1 MRSASLFL
9 LAACSASARAPVA
22 PASIEPA
29 AEAAPTA
36 SASVPAPAPAAQRVT
51 VEAADDAAAV
61 KPVRTYALPSSTT
74 AALAREKVRGQVL
87 VAGPLFPTDA
97 AARGMVSTID
107 DGAQPVSM
115 KVVADRGK
123 VVQVKTTAAA
133 DCAPSPTQSYELT
146 VYVPR
151 SALVPRT
158 TEPIAKQLADGTA
171 FAIDRGAPVRVT
183 PSGAAWFD
191 ALLDQTSAT
200 PPERLSYSLT
210 RPYAPAVVPGTAGDR
225 LVCDG
230 APMTKSEWTQR
241 RDAAALRAAAKTSA
255 ALKKVA
261 ETRAQAK
268 SKADAVDGLMD
279 AVVNDAV
286 TLEAAPEPL
295 PYCKVAL
302 GDGHATDKVFRAGG
316 AYLAEV
322 PATCARVRVAV
333 DGAKVRAP
341 EGEVAA
347 KGAVKKQKAWIPK
360 AGPVFWPDGTKA
372 GRYTGKGERFTRVT
386 EREGLI
392 CVDVRG
398 IASEV
403 CHRTADVTVE
413 K

>member
-1 MRSASLFL
+1 
-9 LAACSASARAPVA
+9 
-22 PASIEPA
+22 
-29 AEAAPTA
+29 
-36 SASVPAPAPAAQRVT
+36 VT

-61 KPVRTYALPSSTT
+61 KPVRTYALPPSTT

-107 DGAQPVSM
+107 DAAPPVAM

-123 VVQVKTTAAA
+123 VVQVATTAAA
-133 DCAPSPTQSYELT
+133 DCVPSPTQSYELT

-158 TEPIAKQLADGTA
+158 TEAIAKQLSDGTA

-183 PSGAAWFD
+183 TAGAAWFD
-191 ALLDQTSAT
+191 ALLDQTSAA
-200 PPERLSYSLT
+200 PPERLAYSLT
-210 RPYAPAVVPGTAGDR
+210 RPYAPAIVPGSTGDR

-230 APMTKSEWTQR
+230 APMTKTEWTRR
-241 RDAAALRAAAKTSA
+241 RDEAALREAAKTSA

-261 ETRAQAK
+261 DARAQAK
-268 SKADAVDGLMD
+268 GKSDAVDGLMD
-279 AVVNDAV
+279 LVVKDGV
-286 TLEAAPEPL
+286 KLESAPDEL
-295 PYCKVAL
+295 PYCSVAL
-302 GDGHATDKVFRAGG
+302 EGRATDKVFRAGD
-316 AYLAEV
+316 AYVAEL

-333 DGAKVRAP
+333 DGTKVRAP
-341 EGEVAA
+341 DGGVAA
-347 KGAVKKQKAWIPK
+347 KGAVKQQKAWIPK
-360 AGPVFWPDGTKA
+360 PGPVFWPDGSKA

-386 EREGLI
+386 ERDKLI

-403 CHRTADVTVE
+403 CHRKDDVTVE

>member
-1 MRSASLFL
+1 MRSAPLLL

-22 PASIEPA
+22 PTVET
-29 AEAAPTA
+29 EAAPVVA
-36 SASVPAPAPAAQRVT
+36 PAPAPAPAPQQVR
-51 VEAADDAAAV
+51 VEAADDASAV
-61 KPVRTYALPSSTT
+61 KPVRTYALPASTT
-74 AALAREKVRGQVL
+74 ASLAREKVRGQVL

-97 AARGMVSTID
+97 AARGMVSTFD
-107 DGAQPVSM
+107 DGAPPVAM

-123 VVQVKTTAAA
+123 VVQVTTTAAA
-133 DCAPSPTQSYELT
+133 DCVPSPTQSYELT

-158 TEPIAKQLADGTA
+158 TEAIAKQLSDGTA

-200 PPERLSYSLT
+200 PPERLAYSMT
-210 RPYAPAVVPGTAGDR
+210 GRYAPAAVPGTAGDR

-230 APMTKSEWTQR
+230 APMTKAEWTQR
-241 RDAAALRAAAKTSA
+241 RDDKALRDAAKTSA

-268 SKADAVDGLMD
+268 AKSDAVDGLMD
-279 AVVNDAV
+279 LVVND
-286 TLEAAPEPL
+286 TSTQKAAPEQL

-302 GDGHATDKVFRAGG
+302 DGRATDKVFKAGD
-316 AYLAEV
+316 AFVAEL
-322 PATCARVRVAV
+322 PATCARVRVTV

-347 KGAVKKQKAWIPK
+347 KGVVKKQKVWVPK
-360 AGPVFWPDGTKA
+360 PGPVFWPDGTKA
-372 GRYTGKGERFTRVT
+372 GRYTGKGDKLTRVT
-386 EREGLI
+386 ERENLI

-403 CHRTADVTVE
+403 CHRRDDVTVE

>member
-1 MRSASLFL
+1 MRSAPLLL

-22 PASIEPA
+22 PAVELD
-29 AEAAPTA
+29 APR
-36 SASVPAPAPAAQRVT
+36 VAPAPAAPAPAPQRVT
-51 VEAADDAAAV
+51 VEAADAAAAV
-61 KPVRTYALPSSTT
+61 KPVRTYALPASTT
-74 AALAREKVRGQVL
+74 ASLAREKVRGQVL
-87 VAGPLFPTDA
+87 VAGPLFPTDV

-107 DGAQPVSM
+107 DAAQPVAM

-123 VVQVKTTAAA
+123 VVQVTTIAAP
-133 DCAPSPTQSYELT
+133 DCVPSPTQSYELT
-146 VYVPR
+146 VFVPR
-151 SALVPRT
+151 GALVPRT
-158 TEPIAKQLADGTA
+158 TEPIAKQLDDGTA

-183 PSGAAWFD
+183 SAGAAWFD

-200 PPERLSYSLT
+200 PPERLAYSLT
-210 RPYAPAVVPGTAGDR
+210 RPYAPAIVPGTIGDR

-230 APMTKSEWTQR
+230 APMTKTEWTQR
-241 RDAAALRAAAKTSA
+241 RDEQALRDAAKTQA

-261 ETRAQAK
+261 DARAQAK
-268 SKADAVDGLMD
+268 PGKSDAVDGLMD
-279 AVVNDAV
+279 LVVNDGA
-286 TLEAAPEPL
+286 TLKSAPDQL

-302 GDGHATDKVFRAGG
+302 DGRATDKVFRAGD
-316 AYLAEV
+316 AFVAEL
-322 PATCARVRVAV
+322 PATCGRVRVTV

-386 EREGLI
+386 EREKLI

-403 CHRTADVTVE
+403 CHRTGDVTVE

>member
-1 MRSASLFL
+1 MRLAPLLL

-22 PASIEPA
+22 PTVES
-29 AEAAPTA
+29 EAAPVVATA
-36 SASVPAPAPAAQRVT
+36 PAPAPAPQRVT

-61 KPVRTYALPSSTT
+61 TPVRTYALPATTT

-107 DGAQPVSM
+107 DGAPPVAM

-123 VVQVKTTAAA
+123 VVQVTTTAAA

-158 TEPIAKQLADGTA
+158 TEAIAKQLSDGRA
-171 FAIDRGAPVRVT
+171 FAIDRGAPVKVT

-191 ALLDQTSAT
+191 ALLDTTSAA
-200 PPERLSYSLT
+200 PPERLAYSLT

-230 APMTKSEWTQR
+230 APMTQTEWTQR
-241 RDAAALRAAAKTSA
+241 RDEAAMKAAVKTNL

-279 AVVNDAV
+279 AVVKDTTTV
-286 TLEAAPEPL
+286 KPAPEQL

-302 GDGHATDKVFRAGG
+302 GDGHATDKVFRSGDAFV
-316 AYLAEV
+316 AEV
-322 PATCARVRVAV
+322 PSTCARVRVAV
-333 DGAKVRAP
+333 DGSKVRAP

-347 KGAVKKQKAWIPK
+347 KGAVKKQKTWIPK

-372 GRYTGKGERFTRVT
+372 GRYTGKGDRFTRVT
-386 EREGLI
+386 ERDGYV

-403 CHRTADVTVE
+403 CHRASDVTIE

>member
-1 MRSASLFL
+1 MRSAPLLL

-22 PASIEPA
+22 PAAARETVVEPDVA
-29 AEAAPTA
+29 PVAAAPA
-36 SASVPAPAPAAQRVT
+36 APAPAAQHVT
-51 VEAADDAAAV
+51 VEAADDAASV
-61 KPVRTYALPSSTT
+61 KPVRTYALPASTT
-74 AALAREKVRGQVL
+74 AFLAREKVRGQVL

-107 DGAQPVSM
+107 DAAQPVAM

-123 VVQVKTTAAA
+123 VVQVTTTAAA
-133 DCAPSPTQSYELT
+133 DCVPSPTQSYELT

-151 SALVPRT
+151 NALVPRT

-183 PSGAAWFD
+183 AAGAAWFD

-200 PPERLSYSLT
+200 PPERLAYSLT

-230 APMTKSEWTQR
+230 APMTKTEWTRR
-241 RDAAALRAAAKTSA
+241 RDEQALREAAKTNA

-261 ETRAQAK
+261 VARAQSK
-268 SKADAVDGLMD
+268 SDAVDGLVD
-279 AVVNDAV
+279 LVVNDGA
-286 TLEAAPEPL
+286 TLKAAPEEL

-302 GDGHATDKVFRAGG
+302 EGRATDKVFRAGD
-316 AYLAEV
+316 AIVAEL

-333 DGAKVRAP
+333 DGTKVRAP

-347 KGAVKKQKAWIPK
+347 KGTVKKQKAWIPK
-360 AGPVFWPDGTKA
+360 AGPVFWPDGKKA

-386 EREGLI
+386 ERENLI

-403 CHRTADVTVE
+403 CHRAADVTVE